1 MLDCFVHYS
10 YSNML
15 ICNPFLAFFLLLDE
29 GTRMA
34 QSRYLFA
41 LSCFK
46 MDLLNEAEA
55 ALSPANEP
63 ASEVLDRLHLLSNFV
78 CPPVK

>member
-1 MLDCFVHYS
+1 
-10 YSNML
+10 
-15 ICNPFLAFFLLLDE
+15 
-29 GTRMA
+29 MA

-63 ASEVLDRLHLLSNFV
+63 TSEVLDRLHLLSNFV